1 MVTLNCSAEGN
12 PPVDTYQLLENGMP
26 VRNGSNILGMWR
38 KNMSTRG
45 VFNYKCI
52 ANNSVG
58 TEYSM
63 SETVTVNGKH
73 KIQDYLF

>member
-1 MVTLNCSAEGN
+1 M
-12 PPVDTYQLLENGMP
+12 DTYQLLENGMP

-73 KIQDYLF
+73 KIQDYLL